1 MRGVGEL
8 LPLSEN
14 NFDLVLILSA
24 LDHCFSPERVLTEVK
39 SVLRPGGILLVTL
52 QNYGSWYR
60 RLLKLVAPS
69 YTRSLEKKDHHN
81 WHFIPKTTED
91 ILVKHG
97 FTNITCAEFG
107 YLSVPRLESLESL
120 LFRLP
125 LKLLTQQ
132 ASLALIS
139 RLNSGLG
146 TIGRGYG
153 GGFLIYGHAQK

>member
-1 MRGVGEL
+1 
-8 LPLSEN
+8 
-14 NFDLVLILSA
+14 
-24 LDHCFSPERVLTEVK
+24 
-39 SVLRPGGILLVTL
+39 LRPGGILLVTL